1 MSESALGK
9 ALRTDPGSFA
19 VRAVS
24 MLFQFVIP
32 LGLAATAISGERGL
46 GNVLTYLVPV
56 ALAIVGLSV
65 LIAYLQWTRLT
76 YTVGAEDIRV
86 ESGVLSR
93 AARSVPFDRIQD
105 VSLEQ
110 KWLPR
115 LFGLVEVK
123 FETGASGGDDL
134 KLAYLSQDEGARLR
148 QTVRSRRDGPT
159 TSGDEPKYP
168 AVEPEPELLFAMP
181 PRRVL
186 AFGIFEFS
194 LAVFA
199 VLGGLAQTFES
210 ALPWELWDLGL
221 WQERL
226 AGPGQYLAGL
236 GALAQVVG
244 AIFALLSLALVG
256 VATGVVRTVLRE
268 WDFRLERTD
277 KGLRRRRGL
286 LTRTDLVMPVHR
298 VQALRVRT
306 GLIRRRF
313 GWHSLKVV
321 SLASDSGSAN
331 HDAAPFARMDEIA
344 PIVRETGFAL
354 PHDKLDWHRAS
365 GRAHFDSA
373 LINFS
378 ILTIIATMIAIFSPL
393 WWSALFPFV
402 FGIFAALREIYLW
415 RFNRHALDD
424 TQLYARHG
432 LFAPSTAIGSRVKLQ
447 SVDIVQ
453 GPIARWRGYA
463 DLRLGLAGGRLN
475 LGALPVERAKSLR
488 RALLDSMA
496 LLDFSQTME
505 KGTAPD

>member
-1 MSESALGK
+1 MSESASSK

-24 MLFQFVIP
+24 MLFQLVIP
-32 LGLAATAISGERGL
+32 LGFGAAAIADDGDL
-46 GNVLTYLVPV
+46 GDVLPYLVPF
-56 ALAIVGLSV
+56 ALAMVGLSV

-123 FETGASGGDDL
+123 FETGAGGGDDL
-134 KLAYLSQDEGARLR
+134 KLTYLSQDEGARLR

-159 TSGDEPKYP
+159 TSADEPDRP
-168 AVEPEPELLFAMP
+168 VVEAEAELLFTMP

-186 AFGIFEFS
+186 TFGIFEFS

-210 ALPWELWDLGL
+210 ALPWELWDLGG
-221 WQERL
+221 WQDRL
-226 AGPGQYLAGL
+226 AGPEQYLAGL
-236 GALAQVVG
+236 GLLAQVVG
-244 AIFALLSLALVG
+244 IIIAVLSLAVVG
-256 VATGVVRTVLRE
+256 VATGLVRTVLRE

-298 VQALRVRT
+298 VQALRIRT
-306 GLIRRRF
+306 GFIRRRF

-354 PHDKLDWHRAS
+354 PTENLDWHRPSA
-365 GRAHFDSA
+365 RAHLDGA
-373 LINFS
+373 LIDFA
-378 ILTIIATMIAIFSPL
+378 ILTTIAIAIVIFSPF
-393 WWSALFPFV
+393 WWSALFPFA
-402 FGIFAALREIYLW
+402 FGIFAALREAYLW
-415 RFNRHALDD
+415 RFNRHALDAA
-424 TQLYARHG
+424 QLYSRHG
-432 LFAPSTAIGSRVKLQ
+432 WLAPSLAIGSRVKLQ
-447 SVDIVQ
+447 SVDIAQ

-463 DLRLGLAGGRLN
+463 DLRFGLAGGSLRMR
-475 LGALPVERAKSLR
+475 GLPVERAWAVRTAVLE
-488 RALLDSMA
+488 SMA
-496 LLDFSQTME
+496 RRDFSETME